1 MTAVIAP
8 PELASNGSTAPVV
21 LETPAVIVAQRDG
34 TVVSQN
40 PHAQKLMGPG
50 TGRPCWEV
58 VPGLDQAEGL
68 PCQKGCVAALLRH
81 GIEQSQQAHVRV
93 TGRHHSLT
101 CVPMG
106 DTAVCLLTAAPGADP
121 EPWELLTGRERN
133 VLQLLAD
140 GETTASAARKLGV
153 SGSTVRTHVEN
164 MRSKLG
170 AKTRAALVALGFR
183 FGFLG

>member
-1 MTAVIAP
+1 MTAVITP
-8 PELASNGSTAPVV
+8 PETASDDTAPVA
-21 LETPAVIVAQRDG
+21 LETPAVVVAQRDG
-34 TVVSQN
+34 TVVAQN
-40 PHAQKLMGPG
+40 PHAKQLMGAG

-58 VPGLDQAEGL
+58 VPGLDGAEGL
-68 PCQKGCVAALLRH
+68 PCQKGCVGELLRH

-101 CVPMG
+101 CVPLG
-106 DTAVCLLTAAPGADP
+106 DTAVCLLTAAAAADP

-170 AKTRAALVALGFR
+170 AKTRAALVAFGFR